1 MKTIAILGS
10 TGSIGRNTLK
20 IVRAFPRRVKVVGLA
35 AGRNSPALRKQIEEF
50 RPRWVAV
57 GSEERAGNL
66 RRYLKEKNLKTRIL
80 SGEKGLQTIAEN
92 PAVEEVVLAVSGSV
106 GLKPAL
112 AALRAGKQLALA
124 NKEAL
129 VMGGELLM
137 RTSRKSGAPIIPVDS
152 EHSALFQ
159 LLKGCRREDVRHLF
173 LTASGGP
180 FLHWSRPSL
189 RRVSP
194 EAALA
199 HPIWKMGRKVTI
211 DSATL
216 MNKGLE
222 IIEAH
227 HLFQM
232 EADRIKVIIHPQSR
246 VHALVELNDG
256 SLLAH
261 LGIPDMRIPISYALS
276 HPHRWGV
283 NLSPLSL
290 SDLGELSF
298 LPADERK
305 YPALRLAY
313 AALRMGKTM
322 PAVLSVANEVAVDA
336 FLNRLISFPQIVEL
350 TDRVMGRRKEN
361 PPVSLETIEA
371 AADWARE
378 ESGRIVQDWR

>member
-180 FLHWSRPSL
+180 FLHRSRQSL